1 MFNYTKAELAEMAN
15 KENFIRDTLEKV
27 VRLSE
32 TLDYINGNPIMKKCL
47 ALKGGTAINLTVFN
61 LPRLSVDIDLDYCSE
76 ENREEMMFRR
86 KEISEHLKLYMH
98 TQGYT
103 LSPQS
108 KSRHSLDSFVFS
120 YINLG
125 GIKDNI
131 KVEINYS
138 LRSHLFE
145 PEDKRVLPDV
155 IDTKNVIT
163 VLQPIELFAAKINAL
178 LSRAAARDLY
188 DTYNMIRA
196 GLFQN
201 EEYELLRK
209 AVIFYTAISQE
220 EIPEK
225 YDVDTIDR
233 ISIKKIRTDLLPV
246 IQKGEFIDLEKIKSR
261 VKEFLAALMVLTAE
275 EQEFLEQFN
284 KKIYAPEL
292 LFDDEQIIN
301 RIKSHPMVLWKMQEH

>member
-1 MFNYTKAELAEMAN
+1 MKGGKRLFNYTKAELAEMAN

-32 TLDYINGNPIMKKCL
+32 TLDYINSNPIMKKRL

-163 VLQPIELFAAKINAL
+163 VLQPI
-178 LSRAAARDLY
+178 DLY

-201 EEYELLRK
+201 GEYELLRK

-301 RIKSHPMVLWKMQEH
+301 RIKSHPMVLWKIQEH

>member
-1 MFNYTKAELAEMAN
+1 ML
-15 KENFIRDTLEKV
+15 
-27 VRLSE
+27 
-32 TLDYINGNPIMKKCL
+32 
-47 ALKGGTAINLTVFN
+47 
-61 LPRLSVDIDLDYCSE
+61 
-76 ENREEMMFRR
+76 RR
-86 KEISEHLKLYMH
+86 KEISDNLKLYMH

-103 LSPQS
+103 LIPQS

-145 PEDKRVLPDV
+145 PEDKQVLPDV

-201 EEYELLRK
+201 EEYEL
-209 AVIFYTAISQE
+209 Y
-220 EIPEK
+220 
-225 YDVDTIDR
+225 
-233 ISIKKIRTDLLPV
+233 
-246 IQKGEFIDLEKIKSR
+246 
-261 VKEFLAALMVLTAE
+261 
-275 EQEFLEQFN
+275 
-284 KKIYAPEL
+284 
-292 LFDDEQIIN
+292 
-301 RIKSHPMVLWKMQEH
+301 

>member
-32 TLDYINGNPIMKKCL
+32 TLDYINGNPIMKKRL

-201 EEYELLRK
+201 GEYELLRK

-301 RIKSHPMVLWKMQEH
+301 LIKSHPMVLWKIQEH

>member
-1 MFNYTKAELAEMAN
+1 
-15 KENFIRDTLEKV
+15 
-27 VRLSE
+27 
-32 TLDYINGNPIMKKCL
+32 
-47 ALKGGTAINLTVFN
+47 
-61 LPRLSVDIDLDYCSE
+61 
-76 ENREEMMFRR
+76 
-86 KEISEHLKLYMH
+86 
-98 TQGYT
+98 
-103 LSPQS
+103 
-108 KSRHSLDSFVFS
+108 
-120 YINLG
+120 
-125 GIKDNI
+125 
-131 KVEINYS
+131 
-138 LRSHLFE
+138 
-145 PEDKRVLPDV
+145 
-155 IDTKNVIT
+155 
-163 VLQPIELFAAKINAL
+163 
-178 LSRAAARDLY
+178 
-188 DTYNMIRA
+188 MIRA

-201 EEYELLRK
+201 GEYELLRK

-301 RIKSHPMVLWKMQEH
+301 RIKSHPMVLWKIQEH

>member
-1 MFNYTKAELAEMAN
+1 
-15 KENFIRDTLEKV
+15 
-27 VRLSE
+27 
-32 TLDYINGNPIMKKCL
+32 
-47 ALKGGTAINLTVFN
+47 
-61 LPRLSVDIDLDYCSE
+61 
-76 ENREEMMFRR
+76 MFRR

-201 EEYELLRK
+201 GEYELLRK

-261 VKEFLAALMVLTAE
+261 VKEFLADLMVLTAE

-284 KKIYAPEL
+284 KKIYSPEL

-301 RIKSHPMVLWKMQEH
+301 RIKPHPMVMWKMQEH

>member
-1 MFNYTKAELAEMAN
+1 
-15 KENFIRDTLEKV
+15 
-27 VRLSE
+27 
-32 TLDYINGNPIMKKCL
+32 MKKRL

-76 ENREEMMFRR
+76 ENREEMMLRR
-86 KEISEHLKLYMH
+86 KEISENLKLYMH

-103 LSPQS
+103 LIPQS

-145 PEDKRVLPDV
+145 PEDKQVLPDV

-201 EEYELLRK
+201 EEYEL
-209 AVIFYTAISQE
+209 Y
-220 EIPEK
+220 
-225 YDVDTIDR
+225 
-233 ISIKKIRTDLLPV
+233 
-246 IQKGEFIDLEKIKSR
+246 
-261 VKEFLAALMVLTAE
+261 
-275 EQEFLEQFN
+275 
-284 KKIYAPEL
+284 
-292 LFDDEQIIN
+292 
-301 RIKSHPMVLWKMQEH
+301 